1 MHGFLAL
8 VVTVDNE
15 IEHIAVLRFYCNKL
29 LAAGG
34 WAANI
39 VDQRQ
44 VPIRCQGGTAI
55 QTTAQHTQQVSSV
68 SASREKEPSPEPA
81 SPSLTVM

>member
-29 LAAGG
+29 LATGG
-34 WAANI
+34 RAADI
-39 VDQRQ
+39 VNQRQ
-44 VPIRCQGGTAI
+44 VPIRRQSGTAI
-55 QTTAQHTQQVSSV
+55 QTTAQHPQQIFQRFRVQ
-68 SASREKEPSPEPA
+68 RERTFPEPA